1 MLLKLI
7 LNIFQ
12 ITMQDRLD
20 GGISLLVRCAGS
32 EAVTPEQVPLDLYIT
47 PHELQGM
54 PQRIGGDM
62 SVLVQAFAEEFAIP
76 HLQRFATRCAI
87 EKVKPP
93 RYCE

>member
-12 ITMQDRLD
+12 ITMQDRLN

-47 PHELQGM
+47 PRELQGM
-54 PQRIGGDM
+54 PQ
-62 SVLVQAFAEEFAIP
+62 
-76 HLQRFATRCAI
+76 
-87 EKVKPP
+87 
-93 RYCE
+93 